1 MIDLIEITKP
11 ATFTYNSATGK
22 TTCTIKYKNINV
34 IGEAQCHPDDND
46 MQSERVGCYIAEMRA
61 AIKYLQHIKNNEL
74 RPKLEALQHLESVYT
89 VSPHCDNDSYEL
101 KILRRHIRLTLR
113 ELATA
118 QNEIAMVK
126 QNLKEYINLKD
137 NLYKKIR
144 KDKTH

>member
-11 ATFTYNSATGK
+11 ASFSYDSATGK
-22 TTCTIKYKNINV
+22 TTCIIKYKNTEFV
-34 IGEAQCHPDDND
+34 GEAQCHPDDND

-74 RPKLEALQHLESVYT
+74 RPKLEVLQHLESVYT
-89 VSPHCDNDSYEL
+89 VSPHCDNESYEL
-101 KILRRHIRLTLR
+101 IILRRQIRFVLR

-126 QNLKEYINLKD
+126 QNLKEYIDLKD
-137 NLYKKIR
+137 KLYQKIR
-144 KDKTH
+144 KDKNH